1 LVPERR
7 PFDDPGPVIALAL
20 PSIELRQTMVADAA
34 ILIVSFRM
42 GFSDFGICRTDKLS
56 MNWTLNF
63 GKPMESVEKLTFSWS
78 L

>member
-1 LVPERR
+1 
-7 PFDDPGPVIALAL
+7 
-20 PSIELRQTMVADAA
+20 MVADAA

>member
-1 LVPERR
+1 
-7 PFDDPGPVIALAL
+7 
-20 PSIELRQTMVADAA
+20 MVADAA

-42 GFSDFGICRTDKLS
+42 GFSDFDICRTDKLS
-56 MNWTLNF
+56 TSWTLNF